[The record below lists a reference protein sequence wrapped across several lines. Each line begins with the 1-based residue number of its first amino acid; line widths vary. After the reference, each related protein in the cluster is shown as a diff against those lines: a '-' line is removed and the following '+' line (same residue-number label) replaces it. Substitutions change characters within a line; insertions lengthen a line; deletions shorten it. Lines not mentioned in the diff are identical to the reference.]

1 MIMTAQTLS
10 PAHERNLVLL
20 LAGMQ
25 FCHIVDFMILMP
37 LGPQLMRLLD
47 ITSSQFGFLVA
58 AYTFSAGIAGFACAF
73 VIDRFDRRRMLLVIF
88 TGFLL
93 ATLACGFARD
103 FHTLM
108 LARLLAG
115 CFGGILSANVLAYLG
130 DCIPEARR
138 GAATGKVMAAF
149 SLAAVA
155 GVPLG
160 IYIASHWSW
169 RTPFFFVAGTGMILA
184 LAAWRI
190 LPSLP
195 ARDKGPIAVRG
206 TLHAVFS
213 EGNHWRAFALIAC
226 MMLAGFS
233 VIPFIS
239 PYMVGNVGLA
249 EKHLSLIYFC
259 GGLATLFTAPLI
271 GRLADRI
278 GKARTVHVIGGL
290 SLIPLFLLT
299 HLPPLALP
307 LVLVVSTLF
316 MVLISGRII
325 PTLALVTAASSPAL
339 RGRFLSMNAAL
350 QQLASSLAAFWPTL
364 VLADGGNGRLLHFDI
379 VGYGA
384 MGMTLLAMWL
394 AGKVEVRS

>member
-1 MIMTAQTLS
+1 MTATTLT
-10 PAHERNLVLL
+10 PRQEKHLVLL
-20 LAGMQ
+20 LAGIQ
-25 FCHIVDFMILMP
+25 FCHIVDFMVLMP
-37 LGPQLMRLLD
+37 LGPQLMRLLA
-47 ITSSQFGFLVA
+47 ITPAQFGFLVA

-73 VIDRFDRRRMLLVIF
+73 IIDRFDRRRLLLAIF
-88 TGFLL
+88 SGFLL
-93 ATLACGFARD
+93 ATLACGFAQD
-103 FHTLM
+103 FHSLM
-108 LARLLAG
+108 LARLMAG
-115 CFGGILSANVLAYLG
+115 LFGGILSANVLAYLG
-130 DCIPEARR
+130 DCIPEGRR

-160 IYIASHWSW
+160 IYLADHFSW
-169 RTPFFFVAGTGMILA
+169 RAPFIFVAASGLVLV
-184 LAAWRI
+184 LAALRV

-195 ARDKGPIAVRG
+195 ARDAGPIAIRG
-206 TLHAVFS
+206 TLVAVFR
-213 EGNHWRAFALIAC
+213 ERNHWRAFALIAS

-278 GKARTVHVIGGL
+278 GKARAVQAVGAL
-290 SLIPLFLLT
+290 SLLPLLLLT
-299 HLPPLALP
+299 QLPPLALP
-307 LVLVVSTLF
+307 WVLVVSTLF
-316 MVLISGRII
+316 MVLISGRLI
-325 PTLALVTAASSPAL
+325 PAMALVTSASTAAL

-350 QQLASSLAAFWPTL
+350 QQLSASLAAFWPTL
-364 VLADGGNGRLLHFDI
+364 VLADGGHGRLLHYDI

-384 MGMTLLAMWL
+384 MAMTVMAMWL